1 VTDES
6 DIERVTI
13 NLSSIGGLLDQPMI
27 RITGTDTWTLTV
39 NASAGS
45 ALYNES
51 YLSHNLTVSAV
62 DVLGNVNMSVAI
74 PLTVM
79 LNGDVS
85 ENGEV
90 TAYDSMYIT
99 KHILGLPGFEMM
111 NDRIAEVSGNGMVSS
126 YDAMYLAKHVSV
138 ESGFEL
144 LR

>member
-1 VTDES
+1 
-6 DIERVTI
+6 
-13 NLSSIGGLLDQPMI
+13 
-27 RITGTDTWTLTV
+27 
-39 NASAGS
+39 
-45 ALYNES
+45 
-51 YLSHNLTVSAV
+51 
-62 DVLGNVNMSVAI
+62 MSVTI

-111 NDRIAEVSGNGMVSS
+111 NDRIAEVSGNGVVSS

-144 LR
+144 LH